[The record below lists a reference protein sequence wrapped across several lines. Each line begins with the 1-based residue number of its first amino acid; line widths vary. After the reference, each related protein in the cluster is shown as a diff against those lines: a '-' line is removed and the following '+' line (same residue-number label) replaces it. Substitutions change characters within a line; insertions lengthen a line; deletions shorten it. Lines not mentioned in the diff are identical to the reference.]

1 MKFIADSMLGRLAR
15 WLRLLGFDTLYY
27 PDISDVSL
35 LKIARQQDRFILTR
49 DTHFL
54 HIKNLKDYLIINSN
68 NTFEQLVEI
77 IKALDIKEFNLGR
90 CVKCNGTLINA
101 VEKKD
106 VRGLVPEHIYMQ
118 VDRFLKC
125 KDCGNVY
132 WEGSHIKRFRE
143 KVYKVFKMM

>member
-77 IKALDIKEFNLGR
+77 IKALDIKVQSSR
-90 CVKCNGTLINA
+90 CVRCNGILTG
-101 VEKKD
+101 VMERHE

-118 VDRFLKC
+118 FNRFQRC
-125 KDCGNVY
+125 QDCGNVY
-132 WEGSHIKRFRE
+132 WEGSHVKRFRE
-143 KVYKVFKMM
+143 KVYKILKTM